1 MIGDEILDAGS
12 IINIIIL
19 VVLIALSAFFSS
31 AETALTTVSKFSLRS
46 LADNGNKRAS
56 RVLKVTENSSKLI
69 STILIGNNI
78 VNISASSLTTTF
90 VTKAFGSS
98 AVGIATGALTL
109 IVLLF
114 GEITPKTLA
123 QRYNLKISLLYIDII
138 QFLMIVLTPVI
149 FIVNKIADFIFWIIR
164 LDKDGGNQKMTEDE
178 LISMVN
184 VSEEEGVI
192 EDKEKEM
199 ITNVVDFGDSIA
211 RDVMIPRADMT
222 IASVDMAYDDLLK
235 LYMEVPYTRIPVYE
249 DSRDNVIGILHVKDL
264 FFHKATH
271 DINNFSVR
279 NIMRKPLYVYEYQKT
294 NDLLHSMK
302 SDSNTMA
309 IVLDE
314 YGICI
319 GLITI
324 EDLIEEII
332 GDIKDEYDTEEHNNI
347 IKIDDTHYN
356 VDGSIKLDDLNDA
369 LNLKIESE
377 DYDSLGGYITE
388 LLDHIPAKGESVT
401 DISCIYKVL
410 EMDKKRVA
418 RVLITLAP
426 QEPGDADGE

>member
-1 MIGDEILDAGS
+1 MGVSTIV
-12 IINIIIL
+12 NIVIL
-19 VVLIALSAFFSS
+19 VVLVTLSAFFSS
-31 AETALTTVSKFSLRS
+31 AETALTTVNKYTLRS
-46 LADNGNKRAS
+46 MVDSGNKRAA
-56 RVLKVTENSSKLI
+56 RVLKVTEDTGRVI

-78 VNISASSLTTTF
+78 VNISASALTTTV
-90 VTKAFGSS
+90 VTNTFGSS

-109 IVLLF
+109 IILLF
-114 GEITPKTLA
+114 GEITPKTIA
-123 QRYNLKISLLYIDII
+123 QKYSLKISLVYVDVIR
-138 QFLMIVLTPVI
+138 FLVFVLRPVVFLI
-149 FIVNKIADFIFWIIR
+149 NKIADGIFWVVRI
-164 LDKDGGNQKMTEDE
+164 DKNGDGQKMTEDE

-192 EDKEKEM
+192 EDKEKKI

-222 IASVDMAYDDLLK
+222 IASVDMGYDELLK
-235 LYMEVPYTRIPVYE
+235 LYMDVPYTRIPIYE

-264 FFHKATH
+264 FFYKATH
-271 DINNFSVR
+271 DINSFSVR
-279 NIMRKPLYVYEYQKT
+279 DIMRKPLYVYEFQKT

-314 YGICI
+314 YGICA

-332 GDIKDEYDTEEHNNI
+332 GDIKDEYDTAEHNNI
-347 IKIDDTHYN
+347 VKLDDTHYSI
-356 VDGSIKLDDLNDA
+356 DGSVKLDDLNDE
-369 LNLKIESE
+369 LEISIESE

-388 LLDHIPAKGESVT
+388 LLDHIPSKGESVA
-401 DISCIYKVL
+401 DGNIIYKVT
-410 EMDKKRVA
+410 EMDKKRVE
-418 RVLITLAP
+418 RVLLEIVPAA
-426 QEPGDADGE
+426 EEA

>member
-1 MIGDEILDAGS
+1 MIGDEEVGVSTIV
-12 IINIIIL
+12 NIVIL
-19 VVLIALSAFFSS
+19 VVLVTLSAFFSS
-31 AETALTTVSKFSLRS
+31 AETALTTVNKYTLRS
-46 LADNGNKRAS
+46 MVDSGNKRAA
-56 RVLKVTENSSKLI
+56 RVLKVTEDTGRVI

-78 VNISASSLTTTF
+78 VNISASALTTTV
-90 VTKAFGSS
+90 VTNTFGSS

-109 IVLLF
+109 IILLF
-114 GEITPKTLA
+114 GEITPKTIA
-123 QRYNLKISLLYIDII
+123 QKYSLKISLVYVDVIR
-138 QFLMIVLTPVI
+138 FLVFVLRPVVFLI
-149 FIVNKIADFIFWIIR
+149 NKIADGIFWVVRI
-164 LDKDGGNQKMTEDE
+164 DKNGDGQKMTEDE

-192 EDKEKEM
+192 EDKEKKI

-222 IASVDMAYDDLLK
+222 IASVDMGYDELLK
-235 LYMEVPYTRIPVYE
+235 LYMDVPYTRIPIYE

-264 FFHKATH
+264 FFYKATH
-271 DINNFSVR
+271 DINSFSVR
-279 NIMRKPLYVYEYQKT
+279 DIMRKPLYVYEFQKT

-314 YGICI
+314 YGICA

-332 GDIKDEYDTEEHNNI
+332 GDIKDEYDTAEHNNI
-347 IKIDDTHYN
+347 VKLDDTHYSI
-356 VDGSIKLDDLNDA
+356 DGSVKLDDLNDE
-369 LNLKIESE
+369 LELSIESE

-388 LLDHIPAKGESVT
+388 LLDHIPSKGESVA
-401 DISCIYKVL
+401 DGNIIYKVT
-410 EMDKKRVA
+410 EMDKKRVE
-418 RVLITLAP
+418 RVLLEIVPAA
-426 QEPGDADGE
+426 EEA

>member
-1 MIGDEILDAGS
+1 MGVSTIV
-12 IINIIIL
+12 NIVIL
-19 VVLIALSAFFSS
+19 VVLVTLSAFFSS
-31 AETALTTVSKFSLRS
+31 AETALTTVNKYTLRS
-46 LADNGNKRAS
+46 MVDSGNKRAA
-56 RVLKVTENSSKLI
+56 RVLKVTEDTGRVI

-78 VNISASSLTTTF
+78 VNISASALTTTV
-90 VTKAFGSS
+90 VTNTFGSS

-109 IVLLF
+109 IILLF
-114 GEITPKTLA
+114 GEITPKTIA
-123 QRYNLKISLLYIDII
+123 QKYSLKISLVYVDVIR
-138 QFLMIVLTPVI
+138 FLVFVLRPVVFLI
-149 FIVNKIADFIFWIIR
+149 NKIADGIFWVVRI
-164 LDKDGGNQKMTEDE
+164 DKNGDGQKMTEDE

-192 EDKEKEM
+192 EDKEKKI

-222 IASVDMAYDDLLK
+222 IASVDMGYDELLK
-235 LYMEVPYTRIPVYE
+235 LYMDVPYTRIPIYE

-264 FFHKATH
+264 FFYKATH
-271 DINNFSVR
+271 DINSFSVR
-279 NIMRKPLYVYEYQKT
+279 DIMRKPLYVYEFQKT

-314 YGICI
+314 YGICA

-332 GDIKDEYDTEEHNNI
+332 GDIKDEYDTAEHNNI
-347 IKIDDTHYN
+347 VKLDDTHYSI
-356 VDGSIKLDDLNDA
+356 DGSVKLDDLNDE
-369 LNLKIESE
+369 LELSIESE

-388 LLDHIPAKGESVT
+388 LLDHIPSKGESVA
-401 DISCIYKVL
+401 DGNIIYKVT
-410 EMDKKRVA
+410 EMDKKRVE
-418 RVLITLAP
+418 RVLLEIVPAA
-426 QEPGDADGE
+426 EEA

>member
-1 MIGDEILDAGS
+1 
-12 IINIIIL
+12 
-19 VVLIALSAFFSS
+19 
-31 AETALTTVSKFSLRS
+31 
-46 LADNGNKRAS
+46 
-56 RVLKVTENSSKLI
+56 
-69 STILIGNNI
+69 
-78 VNISASSLTTTF
+78 
-90 VTKAFGSS
+90 
-98 AVGIATGALTL
+98 
-109 IVLLF
+109 
-114 GEITPKTLA
+114 
-123 QRYNLKISLLYIDII
+123 
-138 QFLMIVLTPVI
+138 
-149 FIVNKIADFIFWIIR
+149 
-164 LDKDGGNQKMTEDE
+164 
-178 LISMVN
+178 
-184 VSEEEGVI
+184 
-192 EDKEKEM
+192 M

-222 IASVDMAYDDLLK
+222 IASVDMEYEDLLN

-264 FFHKATH
+264 FFYKATH
-271 DINNFSVR
+271 NINNFSVR

-332 GDIKDEYDTEEHNNI
+332 GDIKDEYDMEEHNNI

-369 LNLKIESE
+369 LGLKIESE

-401 DISCIYKVL
+401 DITCIYKVI

-418 RVLITLAP
+418 RVLVTLSP
-426 QEPGDADGE
+426 QGHTHSE